1 MNRVDEMKILVV
13 SLLYPLPDN
22 VARGTFVA
30 DHVQALKKDGHDI
43 RVINPLPRML
53 RYQEARRSTL
63 TGTARAPKEFKHGG
77 VDVFAPRFTALPEH
91 PWPNFTVRSLRRK
104 TKKVEAW
111 LGDWKPEIIIC
122 HTLWPVAV
130 LAESLSKRMNI
141 PWTGVVH
148 GYDFDVGIN
157 HSSLSKITRHLAQLP
172 QKLVV
177 VSQRLH
183 EVAQSI
189 DIDEQKLVTIP
200 CHCAVEEEW
209 LTPLKPWKGRW
220 RKDRIDILFPSDPRR
235 PEKNHFLAL
244 QTGEILEQRGWIIG
258 MTTLKLQPRSIVWD
272 RMLVANLTLI
282 TSKRE
287 SGPLVARESIACG
300 TPVVSVNVGDVAT
313 YLPEKCIVDS
323 YDATLL
329 ADACEQA
336 LQHRWD
342 EGFTLPQN
350 FSEEVFVQRWNQ
362 LLEGLVE

>member
-1 MNRVDEMKILVV
+1 VDEMKILVV

-30 DHVQALKKDGHDI
+30 DHVQALKKAGHDI
-43 RVINPLPRML
+43 RVVNPLPRMM

-63 TGTARAPKEFKHGG
+63 TGTARAPREFEHGG
-77 VDVFAPRFTALPEH
+77 VRIFAPRFTALPDH
-91 PWPNFTVRSLRRK
+91 PWPNLTARSIRKK

-111 LGDWKPEIIIC
+111 LGDWKPEVIVC

-130 LAESLSKRMNI
+130 LAESLSKRMKI
-141 PWTGVVH
+141 PWSAVVH

-157 HSSLSKITRHLAQLP
+157 HSSISKITRQLAHLP
-172 QKLVV
+172 EKLVV
-177 VSQRLH
+177 VSQRLR
-183 EVAQSI
+183 EIGRNLDLGEEKMAM
-189 DIDEQKLVTIP
+189 IP
-200 CHCAVEEEW
+200 CHCAVEDEW

-220 RKDRIDILFPSDPRR
+220 RKDRIDVLFPSDPRR
-235 PEKNHFLAL
+235 PEKNHLLAL
-244 QTGEILEQRGWIIG
+244 QTGEILEQRGWIVG

-272 RMLVANLTLI
+272 RMLVADITLI

-300 TPVVSVNVGDVAT
+300 TPVVSVDVGDVAT
-313 YLPEKCIVDS
+313 YLPEFCIVDS

-336 LQHRWD
+336 LQHRWNGD
-342 EGFTLPQN
+342 FTLPQR
-350 FSEEVFVQRWNQ
+350 FSEETFVQHWNQ
-362 LLEGLVE
+362 LLEELVE

>member
-30 DHVQALKKDGHDI
+30 DHVQALKNDGHDI
-43 RVINPLPRML
+43 RVINPLPRMF

-63 TGTARAPKEFKHGG
+63 TGAARAPKEFKHGD
-77 VDVFAPRFTALPEH
+77 VAVFAPRFTALPEH
-91 PWPNFTVRSLRRK
+91 PWPNFTARSLRRK
-104 TKKVEAW
+104 VRKVEAW

-130 LAESLSKRMNI
+130 LAESLAKRMNI

-148 GYDFDVGIN
+148 GYDFDIGIN
-157 HSSLSKITRHLAQLP
+157 HSSLSKITRHLAHQP

-177 VSQRLH
+177 VSQRLL
-183 EVAQSI
+183 ELAQSI
-189 DIDEQKLVTIP
+189 EMKEENVAMIP

-220 RKDRIDILFPSDPRR
+220 RKDRIEILFPADPRR
-235 PEKNHFLAL
+235 PEKNHLLAL
-244 QTGEILEQRGWIIG
+244 QTGEILEQRGWIVG

-287 SGPLVARESIACG
+287 SGRLWRA
-300 TPVVSVNVGDVAT
+300 
-313 YLPEKCIVDS
+313 
-323 YDATLL
+323 
-329 ADACEQA
+329 
-336 LQHRWD
+336 
-342 EGFTLPQN
+342 
-350 FSEEVFVQRWNQ
+350 NQ
-362 LLEGLVE
+362 LPVGLLLFR